1 MIRIAE
7 TMASRKSDPLYL
19 AVTVSTV
26 LLSFTAFVFL
36 FFCVLAIKYVNEL
49 FAGVVNCCRF
59 SNHFAGINIQAAVG
73 KFMPLPSLYLIHIIF
88 VHRWHFNFFT
98 TLI

>member
-7 TMASRKSDPLYL
+7 AMASRKSDPLYL

-36 FFCVLAIKYVNEL
+36 SVSVF
-49 FAGVVNCCRF
+49 
-59 SNHFAGINIQAAVG
+59 
-73 KFMPLPSLYLIHIIF
+73 
-88 VHRWHFNFFT
+88 
-98 TLI
+98 